1 MKRLVYNWYKLTYR
15 QERRNMSD
23 KLKETTSKRI
33 KELRLSHNLTM
44 EVLAEKLGVSK
55 STIAKWENGYVEN
68 LRQDN
73 IMKLA
78 SLFNV
83 PPTYIMGYENI
94 ENETKNTDSDEQFE
108 KFKNYYSQLNQDQKT
123 IIDNLLASLVKKQ

>member
-1 MKRLVYNWYKLTYR
+1 
-15 QERRNMSD
+15 MSD

-33 KELRLSHNLTM
+33 KALRLSHNLTM

-68 LRQDN
+68 MRQDN

-94 ENETKNTDSDEQFE
+94 ENETMDADSDEQFE
-108 KFKNYYSQLNQDQKT
+108 KFKNYYSQLNQDQRKV
-123 IIDNLLASLVKKQ
+123 IDNLLASLVKKQESSPSYPEIVF

>member
-1 MKRLVYNWYKLTYR
+1 
-15 QERRNMSD
+15 MSD

-33 KELRLSHNLTM
+33 KALRLSHNLTM

-68 LRQDN
+68 MRQDN

-94 ENETKNTDSDEQFE
+94 ENETNDTDSDEQFE
-108 KFKNYYSQLNQDQKT
+108 RFKNYYSQLNQDQKKV
-123 IIDNLLASLVKKQ
+123 IDNLLASLVKKQ